1 MTAKPTSTP
10 PTSLGHRE
18 RLRQR
23 LELEPT
29 AVADYEVL
37 ELLLGYGLTRKDT
50 KPLAKDLIQTFGSI
64 RGALDARPEELLQVP
79 GFGPGLLALWRVLGE
94 TRARYAAADLR
105 QKEVLATPEAVARM
119 AQARLGTS
127 PHEECWLALVDR
139 RNRLMAW
146 ERLRRGG
153 IVEVSIYPRDV
164 LEAALLRKAS
174 GIILVHN
181 HPGGNPGPSQE
192 DRLLTEELQRLAP
205 RMGLRFLDH
214 VIVTDGDCYSI
225 TQSQRI

>member
-1 MTAKPTSTP
+1 MTAKPTST
-10 PTSLGHRE
+10 SAACHGHRE

-50 KPLAKDLIQTFGSI
+50 KPLAKELLNRFGSL
-64 RGALDARPEELLQVP
+64 RGALDARPDELMQVT
-79 GFGPGLLALWRVLGE
+79 GFGPGLLAFWRVLRE
-94 TRARYAAADLR
+94 TRARYAASEMR
-105 QKEVLATPEAVARM
+105 QREVLATPESVARM
-119 AQARLGTS
+119 AQARLAGS
-127 PHEECWLALVDR
+127 PHEECWLALVDQ
-139 RNRLMAW
+139 RNRLIAW
-146 ERLRRGG
+146 KLLRRGG
-153 IVEVSIYPRDV
+153 VAGVPVYPRDV
-164 LEAALLRKAS
+164 LEAALLHKAS
-174 GIILVHN
+174 GIIMVHN

-214 VIVTDGDCYSI
+214 VIVTDEDCYSI

>member
-1 MTAKPTSTP
+1 MTAKPNSP
-10 PTSLGHRE
+10 APICLGHRD

-23 LELEPT
+23 LEIEPT

-50 KPLAKDLIQTFGSI
+50 KPLAKELIQRFGSI
-64 RGALDARPEELLQVP
+64 RGALDARPEELLEVS
-79 GFGPGLLALWRVLGE
+79 GFGPGLMALWRVLGE
-94 TRARYAAADLR
+94 TRARYAAAEVR
-105 QKEVLATPEAVARM
+105 QREVLATPEAVARM

-146 ERLRRGG
+146 DRLRRGG
-153 IVEVSIYPRDV
+153 IAEVAIYPRDV

-181 HPGGNPGPSQE
+181 HPGAIPRRRRKTACSRKNFKDWRPAWGCAFWIMSS
-192 DRLLTEELQRLAP
+192 LLMETA
-205 RMGLRFLDH
+205 
-214 VIVTDGDCYSI
+214 TA
-225 TQSQRI
+225 